1 MSKRLKKMKINQGV
15 LRTYDLAPDGIRI
28 VVDWGSM
35 VVGASFFIPCIN
47 TKGAIKE
54 LKRITGEKGWG
65 IDAKVLIENN
75 KLGVRIWRTL

>member
-1 MSKRLKKMKINQGV
+1 MKINQGV

-28 VVDWGSM
+28 VVNWGSM

-47 TKGAIKE
+47 TQGAIKD
-54 LKRITGEKGWG
+54 LKRITGERGWS
-65 IDAKVLIENN
+65 ISVKSFIENG